1 MNKQWKWNIIKLSVI
16 INNYQGNNDK
26 NVLPVWYNHRP
37 SSLPVVG
44 DDLPVVIPKHK
55 GGIEIEG
62 TGLNDA
68 GQIDGG
74 AFLDVSLLGSED
86 GSFRLDDPEEDPVLE
101 VRRGADLTTVPASV
115 ARHHGLQHQPPQWG
129 LQVVLDLTLPGIS
142 VSCVSFRNI

>member
-44 DDLPVVIPKHK
+44 DDLPIVVPKHK
-55 GGIEIEG
+55 RGIEIEG
-62 TGLNDA
+62 PGLYDA

-74 AFLDVSLLGSED
+74 AFLNVSLLGSEND
-86 GSFRLDDPEEDPVLE
+86 RVRLNDPEVDPVL
-101 VRRGADLTTVPASV
+101 RGEYN
-115 ARHHGLQHQPPQWG
+115 
-129 LQVVLDLTLPGIS
+129 VVM
-142 VSCVSFRNI
+142 

>member
-26 NVLPVWYNHRP
+26 NVLPVWYNHSP

-101 VRRGADLTTVPASV
+101 VRRGADLTAVPPSITQL
-115 ARHHGLQHQPPQWG
+115 HGLHHQAPQRG
-129 LQVVLDLTLPGIS
+129 LSSVLDLEIFYYLHKYG
-142 VSCVSFRNI
+142 NI